1 MHKLAEAAILGLV
14 QGLTEFLPVSSSG
27 HLILFRDVM
36 GWQLL
41 SDTHLQKLF
50 DVVLHAGTFL
60 ALVLYFWR
68 DILQLLR
75 AFLGSLRFGI
85 RDSANRRIAWA
96 IALGTIP
103 AIIAGVAGEELIE
116 EKLGTPVLIAI
127 ELILFAFVLLWAE
140 RVGRKKRG
148 LKDTRLR
155 DGVLIGCAQALALA
169 PGVSRSGIT
178 MTAGLARGMK
188 RETAA
193 RFSFLLSIP
202 IVGGAA
208 LKGVHDLM
216 KDRGALPEGS
226 TAMFAVGLT
235 TAALSGVLVI
245 GFLLRYV
252 QSRSFTPFVVYRI
265 ALGVALLALVAGGV
279 LK

>member
-1 MHKLAEAAILGLV
+1 MHKLLEAAILGLV

-27 HLILFRDVM
+27 HLILFRDLM

-41 SDTHLQKLF
+41 NDEHLNKLF

-68 DILQLLR
+68 DVVQLLGS
-75 AFLGSLRFGI
+75 FLRSLRYGI
-85 RDSANRRIAWA
+85 KNSANRRIAWA
-96 IALGTIP
+96 IVIGTVPAAL
-103 AIIAGVAGEELIE
+103 AGVAGEKLVER
-116 EKLGTPVLIAI
+116 KLGTPLLIAI
-127 ELILFAFVLLWAE
+127 ELIVFALVLLWAD
-140 RVGRKKRG
+140 RAGRKKRS
-148 LKDTRLR
+148 LKDTRLQ
-155 DGVLIGCAQALALA
+155 DGLFIGLAQAIALA

-208 LKGVHDLM
+208 LKGLHDIL
-216 KDRGALPEGS
+216 KDRAALPDGS
-226 TAMFAVGLT
+226 MALFAVGLL
-235 TAALSGVLVI
+235 TAAVSGVLVI
-245 GFLLRYV
+245 GFLLKYL
-252 QSRSFTPFVVYRI
+252 QSRSLTPFVIYRL
-265 ALGVALLALVAGGV
+265 ALGLALLALIATGT